1 MALHFDPATG
11 LTVDDTAVVRADI
24 EAQWKAAFKK
34 DENTPELNT
43 EPETPAG
50 QLIDGMTAL
59 VAEKD
64 SEVLQLSNMF
74 NPNTAT
80 GVFQDALGKIYF
92 LERHVAQPTTVT
104 CQCKGLNGTVIPQGA
119 IIESADGQQFASLS
133 AAMIPAGGMVEVL
146 FAAVEKGPILVN
158 SNTLTKIITVIPG
171 WDSVNNA
178 AAGIVGRNLETQTEF
193 EERRYNS
200 VAKNSHGLAVSVEGA
215 INNLPDVVTCKI
227 VQNRENE
234 NQTINGVIVPP
245 HSVYL
250 SVYGG
255 IPEDIGNVMH
265 NKLDAGCG
273 TAGNTSVI
281 IIDPTNSTLHLYYYT
296 VPTLVPVFI
305 KITTAEN
312 ALYNV
317 DAVKQAVIDNFNGLK
332 YGYPRA
338 IMGDQM
344 YSSRFYETVILA
356 GLKDLVKIEVSTNG
370 TDYALNV
377 GFNLN
382 QMPTLEA
389 TNIIFVEAE

>member
-200 VAKNSHGLAVSVEGA
+200 VAKNSHGLAASVEGTVA
-215 INNLPDVVTCKI
+215 NLSNVIACRI
-227 VQNRENE
+227 EQNRTNE
-234 NQTINGVIVPP
+234 EIQLMGVTIPA

-255 IPEDIGNVMH
+255 DAEEIGEVIH
-265 NKLDAGCG
+265 KKLDAGCG
-273 TAGNTSVI
+273 TAGNTSVRITDETNGSFHTYFYTNAILTDLYVKVTCAPDATYVPDTVRSSI
-281 IIDPTNSTLHLYYYT
+281 INNLSGGLSGYSR
-296 VPTLVPVFI
+296 
-305 KITTAEN
+305 
-312 ALYNV
+312 
-317 DAVKQAVIDNFNGLK
+317 VK
-332 YGYPRA
+332 
-338 IMGDQM
+338 MGDEI
-344 YSSRFYETVILA
+344 YASRFYQTVISA
-356 GLKDLVKIEVSTNG
+356 GLEDLLHVDLSLDGNTYTSSVR
-370 TDYALNV
+370 
-377 GFNLN
+377 FNLN
-382 QMPTLEA
+382 QMPTLSAE
-389 TNIIFVEAE
+389 NIVFVEG